1 MGRWLQLARNKKNA
15 ETLLSEANKTNT
27 TSAEGVS
34 LVLLAPQKRE
44 CEKFYSPP
52 DSGEG
57 GCVGF
62 VGSVSEENQNF
73 FSEPT
78 PLEWSED
85 DWRYAFE
92 ERAAIYEFDGGYDRA
107 EAERLARIEITA
119 MKRRTIH

>member
-1 MGRWLQLARNKKNA
+1 MREILFAARLWRRGLCWFCRFRIGGK
-15 ETLLSEANKTNT
+15 SE
-27 TSAEGVS
+27 
-34 LVLLAPQKRE
+34 
-44 CEKFYSPP
+44 
-52 DSGEG
+52 
-57 GCVGF
+57 
-62 VGSVSEENQNF
+62 F